1 MNDRVLADAGA
12 GGPSGED
19 GRFSLEELGKAAF
32 SNRSMVAE
40 LLVPLVVDRCRSF
53 PRANVEGRTV
63 RLEDACEILAA
74 FDGRLDL
81 ESRGAVLWRE
91 LITQFE
97 DHELLDAGDLFAQ
110 PFDPADPVGT
120 PRGLAGSAAG
130 GDPVLTNLGR
140 AVLLLEGAGF
150 ALDAPLGELQ
160 HSNKNDGRIPIHG
173 GHGFW
178 EGVTNYTNYAP
189 NQTTLEPD
197 VPVAPLVEGS
207 RFLREDGYPVNRGT
221 SFVMVMEFTESGP
234 RGLALLTYGQSG
246 DSDSP
251 HYSDQTELFSRKEW
265 RPVLFRAEDIE
276 ADPELRAYRVTAAR

>member
-63 RLEDACEILAA
+63 RLEEACEILAA

-91 LITQFE
+91 LITQF
-97 DHELLDAGDLFAQ
+97 DDNELLDAGALFAQ
-110 PFDPADPVGT
+110 PFDPADPVST
-120 PRGLAGSAAG
+120 PRGLAGSAADD
-130 GDPVLTNLGR
+130 DPVLVNLAR
-140 AVLLLEGAGF
+140 AVLILQDAGF
-150 ALDAPLGELQ
+150 ALDVPLGDLQ
-160 HSNKNDGRIPIHG
+160 HSNKNGGRIPIHG

-221 SFVMVMEFTESGP
+221 SFVMVMEFTDSGP

-246 DSDSP
+246 DPDSP

-265 RPVLFRAEDIE
+265 RPVLFAAEDIE
-276 ADPELRAYRVTAAR
+276 ADPELRTYRVTSAR